1 MSTPEIEVFPDA
13 AALSTRVAAR
23 LLERLAAVQAEGRV
37 PQVVLTGGTIADQ
50 IHREVA
56 RQSAQLPPGSDGV
69 GTGAGTGAA
78 SGVDWSRVELW
89 WGDERFVPADDGE
102 RNAGQAR
109 RAWLDHVGMD
119 PARVHEAPAAGT
131 GGVDGAEDVAAA
143 AASYAAELETHG
155 PGPDGFDVVMLGIG
169 PDGHIASL
177 FPGQPALDVDD
188 ALAVPVTDSPK
199 PPPQRVSLTY
209 RALNDTRATWFLVSG
224 DGKADAAARA
234 IGGADPHDIPAAGAR
249 GQDETV
255 WFLDE
260 PAASRL

>member
-1 MSTPEIEVFPDA
+1 VSTPEIEVFPDA

-37 PQVVLTGGTIADQ
+37 PQVVLTGGTIADE

-56 RQSAQLPPGSDGV
+56 RQSAQLPPGSDG
-69 GTGAGTGAA
+69 AGEA
-78 SGVDWSRVELW
+78 GVDWSRVELW

-109 RAWLDHVGMD
+109 RAWLDHVGLD

-131 GGVDGAEDVAAA
+131 AGVDAAGVTGGAEDVAAA
-143 AASYAAELETHG
+143 AASYAVELQARG
-155 PGPDGFDVVMLGIG
+155 PGPEGFDVVMLGIG

-188 ALAVPVTDSPK
+188 ALAVPVTGSPK
-199 PPPQRVSLTY
+199 PPPERVSLTY
-209 RALNDTRATWFLVSG
+209 RALNDTRAMWFLVSG

-234 IGGADPHDIPAAGAR
+234 LGGADRHDIPAAGAR
-249 GQDETV
+249 GRDETV